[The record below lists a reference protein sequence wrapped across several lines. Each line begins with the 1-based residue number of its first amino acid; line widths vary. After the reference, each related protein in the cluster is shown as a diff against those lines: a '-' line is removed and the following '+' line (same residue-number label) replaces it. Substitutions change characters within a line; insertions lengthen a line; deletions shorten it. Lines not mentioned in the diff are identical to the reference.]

1 MLNNKQSRNKN
12 KYSILIVPN
21 DESHKTRSFMIGKF
35 GIAVVFFVIFLI
47 IFSLS
52 ILILIYTPIGL
63 MFPLTNIEVVNRYNE
78 QILKVQ
84 DKLNSLISEIVKL
97 RTYNLQLRQAL
108 GEKISDE
115 DTLINDFQTTK
126 LLVESLKKQNDSSI
140 EVEVAQSDLNLEQN
154 KLEFVKTSTINLRIE
169 FPLTIPVDGLITKEF
184 NPSEGHLGI
193 DIIGK
198 LGSLVYAPANG
209 TVIFSN
215 WTYNYGY
222 TLIIAHSSGY
232 RTVYK
237 HNQLLLKTEGE
248 IVKRGDPIAILGN
261 TGSES
266 TGPHLHFEVWKDGT
280 PLNPRKYFLNIN
292 N

>member
-280 PLNPRKYFLNIN
+280 PLNPRKYFLSIN